1 MSRIVVPRNF
11 VDTEVKI
18 IWKPATVLR
27 LCEGG
32 VTGRGLL
39 FK

>member
-1 MSRIVVPRNF
+1 MRRIVVRNF

-18 IWKPATVLR
+18 IWKPATVLQ
-27 LCEGG
+27 LCVGG